1 MAEYESIHGTR
12 VKYLSSDPT
21 LTDSSTEGQVWYNST
36 SGTNKALVQ
45 IKAVSSGANIPTN
58 FYYSGGVGPTTA
70 TLGISGVGPSP
81 QPAHNLVIQY
91 NGFTWT
97 SENNIPVSSRA
108 GYDFGTA
115 TAAVYAGG
123 DYSPA
128 SPTITAVTRE
138 YDGSSWTTGNNIP
151 SGQGS
156 FGAATGVLTAGLCF
170 GGYNGPQT
178 ASSAVTVS
186 YDGTNWTDL
195 PSPSADTNTLRNFT
209 RGGGGPQTAA
219 IFSGGNPTTGATEA
233 FDGSS
238 WTSLNSMNT
247 ARYGSGFNGTQG
259 VGVYMGGVAAP
270 GRVTTIEEWDGV
282 NWSTS
287 PATLATATNGT
298 INSKGGS
305 VSNNIIAGGWPSS
318 GAATATQVYNS
329 NINALTQAVWSAGGT
344 VNTIG
349 DVSAGAGTMNAGL
362 KFGGYPPSGGGVGTT
377 ATEEYN
383 GSSWTSVNSMNT
395 AGYGLT
401 GTGLQTAAV
410 RFGGYSGT
418 NLNNTEEYDGTNW
431 TAVTAVPTTISSGTA
446 FGIQTAA
453 VLAGGYDGSTWQQD
467 ALEYDGTNFSSGGTF
482 PSTTG
487 AQYAGSAGT
496 QTAGL
501 YFGGYVPGSA
511 LGVTTISYD
520 GSSWSA
526 QNNMLIS
533 RYTSGSGTQT
543 AALAP
548 GGYQNTNSLVPA
560 AGYTLACEQYD
571 GTNWSNTCN
580 NNITRG
586 YQISSN
592 RASNAPGTTGL
603 VFGGSNNPSPGN
615 TNTSEEFTGG
625 TEVVTAS
632 TLTTS

>member
-1 MAEYESIHGTR
+1 MSDYESIRGTR
-12 VKYLSSDPT
+12 VKYLTSDPT
-21 LTDSSTEGQVWYNST
+21 LNSSTEGQVWYNST
-36 SGTNKALVQ
+36 TGANKALVQ
-45 IKAVSSGANIPTN
+45 IKATSSGGNMGTARYGVGGAGTQTAGLAFTGSPGSSPYLSNATEE
-58 FYYSGGVGPTTA
+58 YSGFSWS
-70 TLGISGVGPSP
+70 SGG
-81 QPAHNLVIQY
+81 NY
-91 NGFTWT
+91 
-97 SENNIPVSSRA
+97 PVSTRYVHGA
-108 GYDFGTA
+108 GTQ
-115 TAAVYAGG
+115 TAALGFMSDIAPLQL
-123 DYSPA
+123 SA
-128 SPTITAVTRE
+128 E
-138 YDGSSWTTGNNIP
+138 YDGSSWTAGNSLTVSRNR
-151 SGQGS
+151 GGGS
-156 FGAATGVLTAGLCF
+156 SNSTQTAGLAF
-170 GGYNGPQT
+170 GGNPLSNT
-178 ASSAVTVS
+178 TEE
-186 YDGTNWTDL
+186 YDGTNWT
-195 PSPSADTNTLRNFT
+195 A
-209 RGGGGPQTAA
+209 
-219 IFSGGNPTTGATEA
+219 GGN
-233 FDGSS
+233 
-238 WTSLNSMNT
+238 LNT
-247 ARYGSGFNGTQG
+247 ARRENPGAGTQTAGLAMGGKNAPSGNTTTTETEEYNGTSWTVVSG
-259 VGVYMGGVAAP
+259 VLPTGTSNFNNGAGTQSDAALFGGQNSDGTKVN
-270 GRVTTIEEWDGV
+270 TIQEYDGSA
-282 NWSTS
+282 WSNS
-287 PATLATATNGT
+287 SATLASNRSSAGIGT
-298 INSKGGS
+298 RAQGLIFGGLS
-305 VSNNIIAGGWPSS
+305 TTTLN
-318 GAATATQVYNS
+318 TTEEYNS
-329 NINALTQAVWSAGGT
+329 NINAITQAVWSAGGT
-344 VNTIG
+344 VNTVG

-418 NLNNTEEYDGTNW
+418 NLNNTEEYNGTDW
-431 TAVTAVPTTISSGTA
+431 TAVTAVPTTLSSATS

-467 ALEYDGTNFSSGGTF
+467 ALEYDGTSFSSGGTF

-501 YFGGYVPGSA
+501 YFGGYIPGSA

-520 GSSWSA
+520 GSSWTA
-526 QNNMLIS
+526 ANNMLIS

-548 GGYQNTNSLVPA
+548 GGYQNANPLNPA

-603 VFGGSNNPSPGN
+603 VFGGSNHPAPGN